1 MLSSQTRDRW
11 TDRQTVGRC
20 AAHYHFEAH
29 TCWMNRTGDDAVWA
43 WHLGLNEDA
52 WAGRWSEGGKS
63 LGKWRRLH
71 GVAAVNESLV
81 GTAWE
86 FDCRETDGSDGRGQV
101 WRQAGT
107 YRAVLPG
114 LFRSRY
120 RRGHHMYRPYLPA
133 LSVLSPTHRLA
144 PSKVRSPVTKCDP
157 LLLASSATPSV
168 AVPASPHPLS
178 VHQNKARATP
188 SRRDGEG
195 CVSAADVFC

>member
-1 MLSSQTRDRW
+1 MDQMDVGGCGGRQVRTERYCRACSDRG
-11 TDRQTVGRC
+11 TV
-20 AAHYHFEAH
+20 
-29 TCWMNRTGDDAVWA
+29 
-43 WHLGLNEDA
+43 
-52 WAGRWSEGGKS
+52 EGS
-63 LGKWRRLH
+63 
-71 GVAAVNESLV
+71 
-81 GTAWE
+81 
-86 FDCRETDGSDGRGQV
+86 
-101 WRQAGT
+101 
-107 YRAVLPG
+107 
-114 LFRSRY
+114 
-120 RRGHHMYRPYLPA
+120 HMYRPYLPA